1 MTLNA
6 AFKDSFLLEL
16 ESTENKS
23 VENATIAIKNGFA
36 NFYST
41 VKEEVD
47 HTEDYEKMLDLT
59 VNAIKK
65 YSNSQYKFNTSLEPN
80 EIEQIKKA
88 LISYVNN
95 HEKAGSFKK
104 EILEDLTAFQ
114 GHILANHKQKIT
126 ELTKE
131 KEACQKQLRIYECDK
146 HKLIMDR
153 LSKIIWPY
161 DEKTRE
167 YDQKITQLQ
176 TKVEQYIQKIENL
189 NSMRPAAN
197 ERDILIYNLHLK
209 ERFANRKE

>member
-41 VKEEVD
+41 VKEEPEHNKDCEQV
-47 HTEDYEKMLDLT
+47 LNLT
-59 VNAIKK
+59 VIAIKK
-65 YSNSQYKFNTSLEPN
+65 YANSHYKFNTSLEPN

-88 LISYVNN
+88 LIGYVNN
-95 HEKAGSFKK
+95 NDKVNALKK

-114 GHILANHKQKIT
+114 NNILSNHKQKIT
-126 ELTKE
+126 ELAKE

-153 LSKIIWPY
+153 LSKIVWPY

-167 YDQKITQLQ
+167 YDQKIAQLQ
-176 TKVEQYIQKIENL
+176 AKVEQYVQKIANL

-197 ERDILIYNLHLK
+197 ERDLLMYNLHLK
-209 ERFANRKE
+209 EKFANRK